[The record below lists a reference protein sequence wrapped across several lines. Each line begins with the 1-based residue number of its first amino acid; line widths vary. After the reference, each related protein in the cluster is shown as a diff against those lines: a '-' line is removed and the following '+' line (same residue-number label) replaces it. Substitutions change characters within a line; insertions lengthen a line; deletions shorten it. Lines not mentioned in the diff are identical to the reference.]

1 MCRNISTMLFVLFA
15 VVLDLP
21 ASKGEGSAIDIS
33 QCYRAVSESGE
44 IFCQLSGY
52 DKSESGGLNYRTC
65 ELGCGGKN
73 VQLPKE
79 ACSSGEHSDC
89 TNDLAETLKK
99 WSAEMMKRK
108 NDLIDKW
115 CTSAKQV

>member
-52 DKSESGGLNYRTC
+52 DNFESLIYATC
-65 ELGCGGKN
+65 QLVCGGTN
-73 VQLPKE
+73 VQLPE
-79 ACSSGEHSDC
+79 DACSSGVRSGCSEKV
-89 TNDLAETLKK
+89 AETLKT
-99 WSAEMMKRK
+99 WSAAMKKRK
-108 NDLIDKW
+108 DDLIEKW
-115 CTSAKQV
+115 CTSANQG